1 MPAYHSIQDDRRAS
15 VRGRDVS
22 LTRRHFIFTAVSAAG
37 GLMIGIG
44 ATSRGAH
51 AATVPAQPWNDDH
64 AYDPNEIDA
73 WIAVD
78 PDDSILI
85 RYQRSEMGQGSMTAL
100 PMMIAEELQ
109 CDWSKVRIEYASPN
123 RNLRGNNVYGPMF
136 SHGSQS
142 VRASQKKMQQV
153 GASARER
160 LIAAAAARWN
170 VPASECSA
178 AQSVVTHKPSG
189 QSLRYG
195 ELAAD
200 AAKVSLAAEPT
211 IKTPAQFTFLPKP
224 MPRVD
229 VVHKTDGSAKFGIDA
244 QVPGMVF
251 AAITACP
258 VPGGKLKSVD
268 ETVLAGA
275 PGILQVVKLDNA
287 VAVVAT
293 ETFWRAKRALSRLQP
308 EWNAGEAGKVDS
320 DQLSKAYRA
329 ALSEPML
336 TARNDGNVDQALSGA
351 TKTFEA
357 VYETPYLSHSPM
369 EPMNATVNLQADR
382 LDVWV
387 GTQAADEA
395 LEAAAH
401 ASGLNPEQVYVH
413 NAFVGGGFGRRDAND
428 EVKQAIAIAKT
439 VQRPVKLVWTREEDT
454 RQDKFR
460 PHAVVGF
467 KAATGPDGMPTA
479 WSMRVVTSSIF
490 ASVGRP
496 LAANKVEPQTVA
508 GLADNGYK
516 VPNTRVESLV
526 KNTHLPVWFW
536 RAPGA
541 NQHVFA
547 IESFLDEIAS
557 ASGID
562 PYQMRRKLLEGK
574 PDWLRVLDTAA
585 EKGDWGEPL
594 SQGSGRGIA
603 ICTDTDSLCAQ
614 VAEVTVKPNGQVKV
628 NRVTVALDTHYMVNP
643 QTIAE
648 QAEGSV
654 IFGLSAALYGKITIK
669 DGAAVQGNF
678 DTYRMVRLAEAPK
691 IDVHLVP
698 SGGPVWGGAGEPA
711 TPPIAPAVAN
721 AIFAATGKRI
731 RTLPIIDHDLTGSA

>member
-1 MPAYHSIQDDRRAS
+1 
-15 VRGRDVS
+15 
-22 LTRRHFIFTAVSAAG
+22 
-37 GLMIGIG
+37 
-44 ATSRGAH
+44 
-51 AATVPAQPWNDDH
+51 
-64 AYDPNEIDA
+64 
-73 WIAVD
+73 
-78 PDDSILI
+78 
-85 RYQRSEMGQGSMTAL
+85 MTAL

-123 RNLRGNNVYGPMF
+123 RNLRENNVYGSMV
-136 SHGSQS
+136 SAGSRSVRGSQ
-142 VRASQKKMQQV
+142 KMVQQV

-170 VPASECSA
+170 VPASECKA
-178 AQSVVTHKPSG
+178 AASVVTHQPSG
-189 QSLRYG
+189 RTLRYG

-200 AAKVSLAAEPT
+200 AAKVTLAKEPT
-211 IKTPAQFTFLPKP
+211 IKTPAQFTFIPRP

-229 VVHKTDGSAKFGIDA
+229 VARKTDGSAKFGIDA

-268 ETVLAGA
+268 DSVLSGE
-275 PGILQVVKLDNA
+275 PGIVQVVKLENA

-293 ETFWRAKRALSRLQP
+293 GSFWRAKRALSRLQP
-308 EWNAGEAGKVDS
+308 EWDVGAAGSVDS

-329 ALSEPML
+329 ALNEPML
-336 TARNDGNVDQALSGA
+336 TARNDGDVDKAMSGA
-351 TKTFEA
+351 AKTFEA
-357 VYETPYLSHSPM
+357 IYETPYLSHSPM
-369 EPMNATVNLQADR
+369 EPMNATVNLQPDR

-387 GTQAADEA
+387 GTQAADGA
-395 LEAAAH
+395 LEAAAK
-401 ASGLNPEQVYVH
+401 ASGLKPEQVYVH
-413 NAFVGGGFGRRDAND
+413 NGFVGGGFGRRDAND
-428 EVKQAIAIAKT
+428 EVAQAIAIAK
-439 VQRPVKLVWTREEDT
+439 VVKRPVKLVWTREEDT

-460 PHAVVGF
+460 PHAVVAF

-490 ASVGRP
+490 ASVGRSFP
-496 LAANKVEPQTVA
+496 ATKVEPQTVA

-516 VPNTRVESLV
+516 VPNMRVESLL

-547 IESFLDEIAS
+547 IESFLDEIAA
-557 ASGID
+557 ASGLD
-562 PYQMRRKLLEGK
+562 PYQVRRKLLDGK
-574 PDWLRVLDTAA
+574 PDWLKVLDTAA
-585 EKGDWGEPL
+585 EKGDWGKPL
-594 SQGSGRGIA
+594 PKGSGRGIA

-614 VAEVTVKPNGQVKV
+614 VAEVTVRPDGEVKV
-628 NRVTVALDTHYMVNP
+628 NRVTVALDTRYMVNP

-691 IDVHLVP
+691 IDVYLVP
-698 SGGPVWGGAGEPA
+698 SGGKVWGGAGEPA
-711 TPPIAPAVAN
+711 TPPIAAAVAN

-731 RTLPIIDHDLTGSA
+731 RSLPIIDHDLTGSAA

>member
-1 MPAYHSIQDDRRAS
+1 MHRTRVAS
-15 VRGRDVS
+15 TLS
-22 LTRRHFIFTAVSAAG
+22 RRHFIFTTVSAAG
-37 GLMIGIG
+37 GFMIGIG
-44 ATSRGAH
+44 AAPR
-51 AATVPAQPWNDDH
+51 AAQAAAVPGQPWNDDN
-64 AYDPNEIDA
+64 AYAPHEIDA
-73 WIAVD
+73 WIAID
-78 PDDSILI
+78 PDDSVLI

-100 PMMIAEELQ
+100 PMMITEELQ

-123 RNLRGNNVYGPMF
+123 RNLREKNVYGPMF
-136 SHGSQS
+136 SNGSRS
-142 VRASQKKMQQV
+142 VRASQKKVQQV

-170 VPASECSA
+170 VAATECSA
-178 AQSVVTHKPSG
+178 AASVVTHKPSG
-189 QSLRYG
+189 RTLRYG
-195 ELAAD
+195 EVAAD
-200 AAKVSLAAEPT
+200 AAKITLTAEPA
-211 IKTPAQFTFLPKP
+211 IKTPAQFTFIPRAL
-224 MPRVD
+224 PRVD

-251 AAITACP
+251 AAIMACP

-268 ETVLAGA
+268 ESVLKGA
-275 PGILQVVKLDNA
+275 PGVLQVVKLPNA

-293 ETFWRAKRALSRLQP
+293 DTYWRAKRALSRLQP
-308 EWNAGEAGKVDS
+308 EWDVGASGKIDS
-320 DQLSKAYRA
+320 DQLSKEFRA
-329 ALSEPML
+329 ALNQPML
-336 TARNDGNVDQALSGA
+336 TARNDGNVDQAMSGA

-357 VYETPYLSHSPM
+357 IYETPYLSHSPM
-369 EPMNATVNLQADR
+369 EPMNATVNLQPDR
-382 LDVWV
+382 LDVWL

-395 LEAAAH
+395 LEAAAK
-401 ASGLNPEQVYVH
+401 ASGLKPEQVYVH
-413 NAFVGGGFGRRDAND
+413 NGFVGGGFGRRDAND
-428 EVKQAIAIAKT
+428 EVKQAIAIAKA

-460 PHAVVGF
+460 PHAVVAF
-467 KAATGPDGMPTA
+467 KAAVGADGMPTA

-490 ASVGRP
+490 ASVGRAFP
-496 LAANKVEPQTVA
+496 ANKVEPQTVA
-508 GLADNGYK
+508 GLADNGYN
-516 VPNTRVESLV
+516 VPNARVESLV

-536 RAPGA
+536 RAPGV
-541 NQHVFA
+541 NQHTFA

-557 ASGID
+557 ASGLD
-562 PYQMRRKLLEGK
+562 PYQVRRKLLAGR
-574 PDWLRVLDTAA
+574 PDWLNVLDTAA
-585 EKGDWGEPL
+585 AKGDWGKPL
-594 SQGSGRGIA
+594 PQGSGRGIA

-628 NRVTVALDTHYMVNP
+628 NRVTVALDTRYMVNP

-698 SGGPVWGGAGEPA
+698 SGGKVWGGAGEPA
-711 TPPIAPAVAN
+711 TPPIAAAVAN

-731 RTLPIIDHDLTGSA
+731 RSLPISDYNLAGSA